1 MLRRELTIL
10 IPAFNEALRIQATL
24 EKVLDYAGKSLDAF
38 EVLVVDDGSDDGTS
52 DLVRRRFGDR
62 VRVVRR
68 DVRGGKGAAI
78 RTGVEAAAKPWILF
92 SDADF
97 SIPIQEFEKLWK
109 EADRAPVVPIVIGS
123 KHAPGGH
130 VEYPPLRR
138 FLGSLGQ
145 RMISVLVVSGFH
157 DTQCGFKLYRTET
170 ARELFRYQRI
180 GGFGFDFEVLF
191 LARRFGHEVRE
202 VPIRC
207 EHKIGGTVRLSTYLS
222 VLGEVLRLRWN
233 VLCGRYPR
241 PSPSSE
247 RVRAGS

>member
-1 MLRRELTIL
+1 LPRRELTIL
-10 IPAFNEALRIQATL
+10 ILAYNEARRIGATL
-24 EKVLDYAGKSLDAF
+24 EKVLDYAGRRLDAF
-38 EVLVVDDGSDDGTS
+38 EVLVVDDGSEDGTS
-52 DLVRRRFGDR
+52 DLVRERFGDR

-78 RTGVEAAAKPWILF
+78 RAGVEAAARPWILF

-97 SIPIQEFEKLWK
+97 SIPVEEFEKLWK
-109 EADRAPVVPIVIGS
+109 EADRAPIVIGS

-145 RMISVLVVSGFH
+145 RMIALLVVSGFH
-157 DTQCGFKLYRTET
+157 DTQCGFKLYRTDT

-180 GGFGFDFEVLF
+180 DGFGFDFEVLF
-191 LARRFGHEVRE
+191 LARRFGHAVRE

-233 VLCGRYPR
+233 VLRGRYPR
-241 PSPSSE
+241 PSPTRE
-247 RVRAGS
+247 RVSAGG

>member
-1 MLRRELTIL
+1 MPRRELTIL
-10 IPAFNEALRIQATL
+10 IPAYNEARRIAATL
-24 EKVLDYAGKSLDAF
+24 EKVLDYAERDLDLF
-38 EVLVVDDGSDDGTS
+38 EVLVVDDGSEDGTS
-52 DLVRRRFGDR
+52 DLVRERFGDR

-68 DVRGGKGAAI
+68 EIRGGKGAAI
-78 RTGVEAAAKPWILF
+78 RTGVEAAARPWILF

-97 SIPIQEFEKLWK
+97 SIPIQEFENLWK
-109 EADRAPVVPIVIGS
+109 EAERAPIVIGS

-138 FLGSLGQ
+138 FLGSIGQ
-145 RMISVLVVSGFH
+145 RLIALFVVSGFH
-157 DTQCGFKLYRTET
+157 DTQCGFKLYRTDT

-180 GGFGFDFEVLF
+180 DGFGFDFEVLF
-191 LARRFGHEVRE
+191 LARRFGYPVRE

-222 VLGEVLRLRWN
+222 VLLEILRLRWN

-241 PSPSSE
+241 PSPTSE
-247 RVRAGS
+247 RARARS